1 MKRSFVSL
9 LLLLAARLWRR
20 VRSQRR
26 LRQINLLV
34 SIVLP
39 DCKSMEERSWRFEK
53 FCYR

>member
-9 LLLLAARLWRR
+9 RLLLAVRLCRR
-20 VRSQRR
+20 VQSQRP
-26 LRQINLLV
+26 LRQMNLLI
-34 SIVLP
+34 SIMLP